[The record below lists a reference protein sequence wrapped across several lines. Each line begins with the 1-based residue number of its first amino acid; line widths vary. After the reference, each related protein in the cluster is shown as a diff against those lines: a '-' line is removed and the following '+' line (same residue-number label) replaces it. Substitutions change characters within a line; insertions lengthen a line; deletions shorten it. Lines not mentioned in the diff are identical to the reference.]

1 MKKTV
6 TLAVATAALL
16 AMLAGCATT
25 GGAATP
31 GAAEPSLADAN
42 PKKSTENFT
51 DEMKIPYAIDLSPDD
66 GADSVERAGDHADS
80 PYFAHPDVYHLESTD
95 TLTVLTHFHTMQQT
109 SEWACGV
116 TSALMVLDWYDRLD
130 DWNEE
135 TLAARRHS
143 LDDTAL
149 EGYPGTTLKQ
159 ALDIFDGV
167 GGFTYTTTLEQP
179 DIWMED
185 IQAWLAEGTPVMVCW
200 NDWGGHWQVIVGDD
214 TMGTETQ
221 QDDVFL
227 VADPYDT
234 TDHNQDGYGVYPAE
248 RFLYNFS
255 MYYSFHEEEGGNDML
270 YIAAKPA
277 A

>member
-1 MKKTV
+1 
-6 TLAVATAALL
+6 
-16 AMLAGCATT
+16 
-25 GGAATP
+25 
-31 GAAEPSLADAN
+31 
-42 PKKSTENFT
+42 
-51 DEMKIPYAIDLSPDD
+51 
-66 GADSVERAGDHADS
+66 
-80 PYFAHPDVYHLESTD
+80 
-95 TLTVLTHFHTMQQT
+95 
-109 SEWACGV
+109 
-116 TSALMVLDWYDRLD
+116 MVLDWYDRLD

-135 TLAARRHS
+135 TLAALRHS
-143 LDDTAL
+143 LDGTEL

-200 NDWGGHWQVIVGDD
+200 NDWGGHWQVIVGYD

-255 MYYSFHEEEGGNDML
+255 MYDSFPEEEGGNDML

-277 A
+277 E

>member
-1 MKKTV
+1 
-6 TLAVATAALL
+6 
-16 AMLAGCATT
+16 
-25 GGAATP
+25 
-31 GAAEPSLADAN
+31 
-42 PKKSTENFT
+42 
-51 DEMKIPYAIDLSPDD
+51 
-66 GADSVERAGDHADS
+66 
-80 PYFAHPDVYHLESTD
+80 
-95 TLTVLTHFHTMQQT
+95 MQQT

-135 TLAARRHS
+135 TLAALRHS
-143 LDDTAL
+143 LDGTEL

-167 GGFTYTTTLEQP
+167 GGFTYTTSLEQP

-200 NDWGGHWQVIVGDD
+200 NDWGGHWQVIVGYD

-255 MYYSFHEEEGGNDML
+255 MYDSFPEEEGGNDML

-277 A
+277 E